1 MTLKERLI
9 QFIAYKNLNISR
21 FNRIIGVSPSYVQNM
36 SNNIGVEIRER
47 ISQAFPELNMEW
59 LIRGEGDMI
68 IKTDDKP
75 TKLLDGQKTILV
87 IPTYAQGG
95 SLTDVVESIHDY
107 DCEKIISPI
116 IDAEMAIMVTGDSM
130 SPEYPNGSRVIIKRV
145 NEKAFLDWGR
155 TYVLDTCNGIV
166 IKNLYPSSLEGYVRC
181 VSINPNY
188 PPFDIS
194 MDDIRGYWRVLMCQ
208 SMK

>member
-9 QFIAYKNLNISR
+9 EFITYKNLNISR
-21 FNRIIGVSPSYVQNM
+21 FNRIIGVSPAYVQNI

-47 ISQAFPELNMEW
+47 IKNAFPELNMDW
-59 LIRGEGDMI
+59 LLKGDGEMI
-68 IKTDDKP
+68 IATEEKQP
-75 TKLLDGQKTILV
+75 KLLDGQKCIKV
-87 IPTYAQGG
+87 VPTYAQGG
-95 SLTDVVESIHDY
+95 SLCEIEGQFNDY

-116 IDAEMAIMVTGDSM
+116 IDADMAIMVTGDSM
-130 SPEYPNGSRVIIKRV
+130 SPEYPNGSRVIIKRI

-166 IKNLYPSSLEGYVRC
+166 IKNLYPSTLDGFVRC

-194 MDDIRGYWRVLMCQ
+194 MSDIRGYWRVLMCQ